1 MSTFLAYLKLLPA
14 IIDAVIA
21 IERAVPI
28 PGQGKAKIDLI
39 LALIQQLSAE
49 IHDIPIASL
58 TATVSNVITTV
69 VAFLNAVG
77 VFHTTKAA

>member
-21 IERAVPI
+21 IERAVPL
-28 PGQGKAKIDLI
+28 PGQGPAKLDLI

-49 IHDIPIASL
+49 IRDVPIASL
-58 TATVSNVITTV
+58 TATVKNVVATV

-77 VFHTTKAA
+77 VLKKGA